1 LLIKGLACVQ
11 VSILNEFSV
20 HGEAI
25 VGAVVDGI
33 GITGLGY
40 WAGRRNRLSGGRRAA
55 FGRLCGGLVKGSR
68 PRNWYGGIGDWWE
81 RLVYRSGGLG

>member
-1 LLIKGLACVQ
+1 MLRGLY
-11 VSILNEFSV
+11 V
-20 HGEAI
+20 HREAI

-40 WAGRRNRLSGGRRAA
+40 WARRRNRLSGRRRAA

-68 PRNWYGGIGDWWE
+68 PRNWHGGIGDWRE
-81 RLVYRSGGLG
+81 RLVCRNGGLG